1 MTALT
6 VLTAMAA
13 AALGMLLARRFDGV
27 SLPIWAGALAMA
39 LVGAVT
45 LGFGP
50 PQGAQV
56 GPQLGP
62 LLGLHTD
69 PQLAWSVV
77 LITLLTALALIDAA
91 THRLPDIL
99 SLALIALG
107 LAQTAITGDPVWLRL
122 IAAVLLVAMGLLTDR
137 LFPDSPV
144 GAGDFLL
151 LAGVLCWL
159 GFAPLL
165 ELAMLTAA
173 LLWVHWLILLV
184 VHRGRAGGAPLAPA
198 LALSCY
204 ALWLA

>member
-56 GPQLGP
+56 G
-62 LLGLHTD
+62 